1 MYPPMNFTLTPND
14 TSNIFAVFIEK
25 YPISSWKKYGFFDEN
40 YIKSINVHWLQFLPP
55 NQINHYALAVLYVII
70 MIIGLVGNILVIAI
84 FIRSRS
90 LRTPANSLV
99 MNLAISDA
107 LMMSKMPVFIF
118 NSIESGPALG
128 RLGCQ
133 IYGFLGGL
141 SGTASICTLAAIS
154 LNRYYVIKFPL
165 NMRFTGARSKIC
177 IALAWIYSV
186 TFSSIPLLDTE
197 LGSYVPEGYLTSCSF
212 DYLSEMAGVK
222 LFILIFFTAAWL
234 MPFTIITFCY
244 IHIWIVVL
252 ETRNV
257 GKSGNESSRNI
268 KLEEKRRQ
276 DLKLAGTIFI
286 IIILWFVA
294 WTPYAV
300 VALLGISNHAD
311 LITPLASMIPALFC
325 KTASCIDPFV
335 YALSNPKFKNEVKR
349 CFFKGSIHNYQ
360 SSKVWSTRG
369 STERRRTLKDEV
381 KDEVKSVESISEE
394 VQEEIILV
402 SIKS

>member
-1 MYPPMNFTLTPND
+1 MYSSMNISVIPNETIRNESIMFT
-14 TSNIFAVFIEK
+14 IFKETHPV
-25 YPISSWKKYGFFDEN
+25 YSWTKYGFFDES

-55 NQINHYALAVLYVII
+55 HRRNHYILAVLYIII
-70 MIIGLVGNILVIAI
+70 MTVGLVGNILVISI
-84 FIRSRS
+84 FLRSRS

-118 NSIESGPALG
+118 NSIAQGPALG
-128 RLGCQ
+128 SLGCR
-133 IYGFLGGL
+133 IYGFVGGL

-177 IALAWIYSV
+177 IVIAWIYSV
-186 TFSSIPLLDTE
+186 IFSSIPLFDTN

-212 DYLSEMAGVK
+212 DYLSQNADVK

-234 MPFTIITFCY
+234 LPFVLISFCY
-244 IHIWIVVL
+244 MNIWKVVL

-268 KLEEKRRQ
+268 KEEEKRRQ

-286 IIILWFVA
+286 IIILWFAA

-300 VALLGISNHAD
+300 VALLGISNHAN
-311 LITPLASMIPALFC
+311 LITPLTSMIPALFC

-335 YALSNPKFKNEVKR
+335 YAISNPKFKHEVKKR
-349 CFFKGSIHNYQ
+349 FSK
-360 SSKVWSTRG
+360 SSLRSYPSTKIWSTHG
-369 STERRRTLKDEV
+369 SSERRNTV
-381 KDEVKSVESISEE
+381 KDSNKSIDSVSEE
-394 VQEEIILV
+394 VQEEIVMV
-402 SIKS
+402 SRRA